1 MSSNAALPAFE
12 TIALSRRGRLLT
24 VTLNRPDAMNA
35 VNLTLHDELPE
46 AIAFAAQDPASDVVV
61 LTGAGISTDSGI
73 PDFRGPQGV
82 WTRNPGAEKQATI
95 QNYLANAE
103 VRKASWRARLEHA
116 AWTARPNTGHLALVA
131 LDQRLGSHERE
142 QFYAQVTGKTPA
154 LLKAHWSKMV
164 FTGRGQPPREAD
176 DGASVR
182 RMVADNPS
190 MIGYI
195 DRSAL
200 DASVRPVLV
209 LR

>member
-1 MSSNAALPAFE
+1 MATRFRHLAAAAVLMLAQAASSNAAAELVVIVSARNPLPA
-12 TIALSRRGRLLT
+12 LSGDQVAAIFLGQAGRF
-24 VTLNRPDAMNA
+24 PD
-35 VNLTLHDELPE
+35 
-46 AIAFAAQDPASDVVV
+46 
-61 LTGAGISTDSGI
+61 
-73 PDFRGPQGV
+73 
-82 WTRNPGAEKQATI
+82 GAEA
-95 QNYLANAE
+95 
-103 VRKASWRARLEHA
+103 
-116 AWTARPNTGHLALVA
+116 VA
-131 LDQRLGSHERE
+131 LDQRLGSQERQ

-164 FTGRGQPPREAD
+164 FTGRGQPPRELAD
-176 DGASVR
+176 AAAVR